1 MKANH
6 FLICGS
12 WGEVVPQKQFKIWFE
27 AVREGGQISFCASV
41 DELELCDLGQ
51 MTAYYEYDRI
61 SIKTLITGRRK
72 SQYLSMFANSEN
84 ITKLARKVTSSKML
98 QNCSILWEVVHRVME
113 SCLESTTLVS
123 CQVYAQGKSV
133 LQLGRSIRALTSGWR
148 PSCNTLDGCACLLD
162 VVKKSGTRTDG
173 RMDKLTKGILGV
185 GLFSFFMHFIETSS
199 DYANC
204 YIYTVLRLKCPYFS
218 LSIETLSTL
227 LVTLEIIYF

>member
-1 MKANH
+1 
-6 FLICGS
+6 
-12 WGEVVPQKQFKIWFE
+12 
-27 AVREGGQISFCASV
+27 
-41 DELELCDLGQ
+41 

-148 PSCNTLDGCACLLD
+148 PSCNTLDGCACSLY